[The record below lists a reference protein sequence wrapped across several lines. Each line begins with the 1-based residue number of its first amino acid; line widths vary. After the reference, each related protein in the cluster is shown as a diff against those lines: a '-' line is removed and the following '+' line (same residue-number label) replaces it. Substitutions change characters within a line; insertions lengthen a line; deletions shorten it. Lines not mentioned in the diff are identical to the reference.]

1 MNRHFNFGHITA
13 LLLLIVLVLTCV
25 GTAGPQ
31 YSDKDLVISG
41 VTCNQQLFLY
51 QSRTKCDGQDAVRNR
66 YDKDEFPCKA
76 SYDRLTAAYA
86 FALLSCIMA
95 FLALVM
101 TLLTS
106 FKPRIPSSIAVA
118 LVVMTFVCLTIA
130 WPISE
135 SVRSVKQCD
144 SGASYKDAGYKIDW
158 GLALLI
164 TAWCVAFVTAV
175 LAIIFGCIRPVVV
188 VKKETETHTVHE
200 PAAVRTQPAV

>member
-1 MNRHFNFGHITA
+1 MNRFFNFGHVTA

-31 YSDKDLVISG
+31 FNDDNFELTPG
-41 VTCNQQLFLY
+41 APACNQQFFLY
-51 QSRTKCDGQDAVRNR
+51 QSRLKCAGDAVRNR
-66 YDKDEFPCKA
+66 YDRDEFTCKA

-86 FALLSCIMA
+86 FALLSCIFA

-101 TLLTS
+101 TLVTS
-106 FKPRIPSSIAVA
+106 FVPRIPSSIAVA
-118 LVVMTFVCLTIA
+118 LVIMTFVCLTIA

-135 SVRSVKQCD
+135 SVRTVKQCD
-144 SGASYKDAGYKIDW
+144 GAASYKDAGYKIDW

-164 TAWCVAFVTAV
+164 TAWCVAFVTMV

-188 VKKETETHTVHE
+188 VKKETEVGTVHE
-200 PAAVRTQPAV
+200 PVAQPAV